1 MPLNPLKLKEHAQGR
16 SSSVYLGFWSN
27 NLFLF
32 KISVTFLRLCIMVP
46 ALEIAAVLV
55 WSGKLLLVFSWLRSC
70 FGVVTSL
77 TIPF

>member
-1 MPLNPLKLKEHAQGR
+1 MPRVIGL
-16 SSSVYLGFWSN
+16 VYLDFCSD

-32 KISVTFLRLCIMVP
+32 KISIMFFRLCVMLP
-46 ALEIAAVLV
+46 ALEVAAVLV

-77 TIPF
+77 TAPF